1 MANLQIKDFPDEMH
15 AALRQRAREEHV
27 TMSHLATEMIER
39 ELARIRLNAWIA
51 KRDAA
56 ALPRI
61 DVDVVALLDEVR
73 QEYAP
78 R

>member
-1 MANLQIKDFPDEMH
+1 MANLQIKDFPDDLH
-15 AALRQRAREEHV
+15 HALRERAREERV

-39 ELARIRLNAWIA
+39 ELGRIRLDAWIA
-51 KRDAA
+51 KRDAS

-61 DVDVVALLDEVR
+61 DVDIVALLDDAR
-73 QEYAP
+73 HDYDP